1 MRAPYRH
8 NRFQFGLDSLTIV
21 MTLFV
26 VLLAMFGWI
35 KAGPGGS
42 GFPQLPMSDSIH
54 LPLLLSLTLAPLVS
68 LVLAIVAIGFGG
80 RRQLSLR
87 IMIHRSMFGDSIRRC
102 WKAWKELHWT
112 LIISLS

>member
-35 KAGPGGS
+35 KAGPRGS

-68 LVLAIVAIGFGG
+68 LVLAIVIAYRLFVFRPIPYSYIFFRLVVVLLIG
-80 RRQLSLR
+80 QV
-87 IMIHRSMFGDSIRRC
+87 DC
-102 WKAWKELHWT
+102 DW
-112 LIISLS
+112 